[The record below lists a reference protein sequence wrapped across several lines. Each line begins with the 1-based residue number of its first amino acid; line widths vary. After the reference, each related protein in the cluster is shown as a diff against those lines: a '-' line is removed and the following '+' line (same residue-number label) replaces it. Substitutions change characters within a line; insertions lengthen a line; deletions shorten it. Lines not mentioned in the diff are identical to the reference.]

1 VRASRL
7 VFAGSCE
14 LYRGAC
20 GSRAQVYSLGGREPT
35 TRLLGPACWPMV
47 FVPPREGAPVGP
59 PTMEPRLAYVL
70 EAETTV
76 AVNSEDIAQPCVD
89 LQTAITPCSEESRT
103 PIASSCV
110 AAEDVASHEHR
121 RKTFTE
127 EVTRPI
133 RSPLLPRPIKTK
145 RAPIPP
151 PQGQLELP
159 KRSERL
165 ANHPLASVASSKR
178 VEVMLMRRFNVIP

>member
-7 VFAGSCE
+7 VFAGSGE

-35 TRLLGPACWPMV
+35 TRLLGPACWADGV
-47 FVPPREGAPVGP
+47 CASLGGGTSWAANGGA
-59 PTMEPRLAYVL
+59 
-70 EAETTV
+70 
-76 AVNSEDIAQPCVD
+76 
-89 LQTAITPCSEESRT
+89 
-103 PIASSCV
+103 
-110 AAEDVASHEHR
+110 
-121 RKTFTE
+121 
-127 EVTRPI
+127 
-133 RSPLLPRPIKTK
+133 LLPQPIKTK

-151 PQGQLELP
+151 LQGQLELP

>member
-1 VRASRL
+1 
-7 VFAGSCE
+7 
-14 LYRGAC
+14 
-20 GSRAQVYSLGGREPT
+20 
-35 TRLLGPACWPMV
+35 
-47 FVPPREGAPVGP
+47 
-59 PTMEPRLAYVL
+59 
-70 EAETTV
+70 V

-103 PIASSCV
+103 PIASSCI

-151 PQGQLELP
+151 PQGQLEPP

-165 ANHPLASVASSKR
+165 ANHPLASVTSSKR
-178 VEVMLMRRFNVIP
+178 AEVMLMHRFNVIPDVAAPNSDSKKAYMQLYKGEARRRPFRGYEGPSTGTS